1 MFQYGAKMLKKYI
14 FKFII
19 ILFLIIFPFA
29 TYAWNYT
36 GHVIIAQIA
45 YDNLTPSAKQ
55 KADIL
60 ANIIY
65 NNLSSYQQNMLNKY
79 YGSASTF
86 AKIAEL
92 PDVWRNDNLLQIFL
106 TNDALPPLHLL
117 VYSLVPSKGLHFL
130 NLPYPQSSH
139 CQDFEPFNV
148 VWGINQFQHVFNS
161 TTSQNSQ
168 AVLMVLEEHYI
179 GDIHQPLHTISRYN
193 GMCVDDEGG
202 NDFCLKYNNYN
213 GRCSKSLHQL
223 WDTGVGYIKEYND
236 IEITAEQLQQQFPAN
251 LFTNDL
257 NDNNPQDWAT
267 ANYAYADFIYSLPE
281 GQRPSANYYKQGKL
295 IAEKQ
300 MALAGYRLAKVLNAE
315 LQ

>member
-1 MFQYGAKMLKKYI
+1 MLKKCIY
-14 FKFII
+14 KFII
-19 ILFLIIFPFA
+19 IFSLIIFPL
-29 TYAWNYT
+29 TTNAWNYT

-45 YDNLTPSAKQ
+45 YDNLTPPVKQ

-65 NNLSSYQQNMLNKY
+65 DHLYPTQQNMLDKY

-106 TNDALPPLHLL
+106 TNGALPPLHLL
-117 VYSLVPSKGLHFL
+117 MYSLVPSKGLHFL
-130 NLPYPQSSH
+130 NLPYPQSSR

-148 VWGINQFQHVFNS
+148 VWGINQFENVFKS
-161 TTSQNSQ
+161 TNSQNSR

-179 GDIHQPLHTISRYN
+179 GDIHQPLHTISRFN

-223 WDTGVGYIKEYND
+223 WDTGVGFIKEYSD
-236 IEITAEQLQQQFPAN
+236 IQSTAEQLQQQFPAN
-251 LFTNDL
+251 QFINDL
-257 NDNNPQDWAT
+257 KDNNPQDWAT
-267 ANYAYADFIYSLPE
+267 ANYAYADFIYGLRE
-281 GQRPSANYYKQGKL
+281 GQRPSANYYRQGQL

-300 MALAGYRLAKVLNAE
+300 MVLAGYRLAKVLNAE
-315 LQ
+315 M